1 MPMHPP
7 GKNWETSVLVYH
19 GRPEKGSPFLLPPA
33 PLPAPGPSGM
43 SWQEY
48 IFNIFSGQKKTKIQ
62 LKNMAKDYIIKKS
75 RCKRKVMCFHYDV
88 KSDKKEV
95 PL

>member
-1 MPMHPP
+1 MPRNADASSWKKLGDFRFSIPWPAGKRKPLFAPACPP
-7 GKNWETSVLVYH
+7 GRPACP
-19 GRPEKGSPFLLPPA
+19 GR
-33 PLPAPGPSGM
+33 
-43 SWQEY
+43 
-48 IFNIFSGQKKTKIQ
+48 NIFSGQKKTKIQ

-75 RCKRKVMCFHYDV
+75 RCKRKVMCFYYDV